1 MRKTCVKRKITIVN
15 EMIQKMYHFFYFIN
29 LEVKMSIEQIGDI
42 LSIVLSAVAAIIA
55 IFKKSKTTKTLEEIE
70 TQEEAKKQKRIEKQL
85 KKNKIKVDTATKSE
99 VIENSQTNYTS
110 NNQQQK
116 QWLLVAPNKENT
128 ND

>member
-1 MRKTCVKRKITIVN
+1 
-15 EMIQKMYHFFYFIN
+15 
-29 LEVKMSIEQIGDI
+29 MSIEQIGDI

-128 ND
+128 NDWWKIQRW